1 MVNSGLLSGK
11 VILVTGGGG
20 GIGAAIAKLAAKEGA
35 KVVVND
41 LGCDTTGAGGA
52 EDPAKAVVGEIKE
65 AGGEAIASFRSV
77 ASWDSAKGIIDD
89 AISAFGRIDGVVNNA
104 GVLKDAL
111 FHKMS
116 LQDWQLAQDVN
127 LAGPFYVAR
136 AAAPY
141 FRDQQ
146 SGVFVHMTSSSGLIG
161 NVGQVNYGA
170 AKMGV
175 VGLSKCIA
183 LDMSRFNVR
192 SNCIAPFAFTRL
204 IGQIK
209 TDTEQNRK
217 RVEALQT
224 MKPAQIAP
232 FVVSLLTDEAKDVTG
247 QIFGVRR
254 NEVIL
259 FSQPR
264 PLRTVQMSE
273 GWTPASC
280 LSVALPAFKSSMYP
294 LDISSQVFTWD
305 PI

>member
-1 MVNSGLLSGK
+1 MSNNGVLSGK

-35 KVVVND
+35 KIVVND
-41 LGCDTTGAGGA
+41 LGCDTAGAGGA
-52 EDPAKAVVGEIKE
+52 EEPARNVVSEIQKS
-65 AGGEAIASFRSV
+65 GGEAIASFRSV
-77 ASWDSAKGIIDD
+77 ATWDSAKAIIED
-89 AISAFGRIDGVVNNA
+89 AITAFGRIDGVVNNA
-104 GVLKDAL
+104 GVLKDSL

-116 LQDWQLAQDVN
+116 IPDWQLAQDVN

-141 FRDQQ
+141 FREQQ
-146 SGVFVHMTSSSGLIG
+146 SGAFVHMTSSSGLIG
-161 NVGQVNYGA
+161 NVGQANYGA

-217 RVEALQT
+217 RVEALKT
-224 MKPAQIAP
+224 MRPDQIAP
-232 FVVSLLTDEAKDVTG
+232 FVISLLTDEAKDVTG

-254 NEVIL
+254 NEIIL

-264 PLRTVQMSE
+264 PQRTVQMSE
-273 GWTPASC
+273 GWTPESC
-280 LSVALPAFKSSMYP
+280 LSVALPAFRASMYP